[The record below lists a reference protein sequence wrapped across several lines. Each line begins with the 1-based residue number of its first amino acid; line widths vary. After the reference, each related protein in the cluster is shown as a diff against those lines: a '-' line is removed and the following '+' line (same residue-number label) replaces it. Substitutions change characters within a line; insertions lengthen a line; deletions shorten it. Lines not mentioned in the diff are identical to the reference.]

1 MNDFD
6 EFMSDIN
13 EKVEFHTSQYNVDI
27 PKNEEHSHTSGGTY
41 FGDSSS
47 SDIVNTDTKS
57 IVSVDEKI
65 EPLSEEQVSGFDYFI
80 LFGLIIMVV
89 VLIISKIRGVK
100 K

>member
-1 MNDFD
+1 
-6 EFMSDIN
+6 MSDFNEIMSSID
-13 EKVEFHTSQYNVDI
+13 EKVEFHTEQYNVDI

-47 SDIVNTDTKS
+47 SDVVSTDTQS

-65 EPLSEEQVSGFDYFI
+65 EPLPDEKVTGFDYFI